1 MYILYLN
8 LGVLLGMYEFIVNF
22 FGAPPLGL
30 EFLYYIFAFVFTVV
44 GLLLVYLI
52 LNAFFKIFRRGG

>member
-1 MYILYLN
+1 MYN
-8 LGVLLGMYEFIVNF
+8 FVVEF
-22 FGAPPLGL
+22 FGTPPLGL

-52 LNAFFKIFRRGG
+52 LNAFFKIFKRGG

>member
-1 MYILYLN
+1 
-8 LGVLLGMYEFIVNF
+8 MYEFIVDF

-30 EFLYYIFAFVFTVV
+30 EFLYYIFAFVFTIV

-52 LNAFFKIFRRGG
+52 LNAFFKIFKRGG

>member
-1 MYILYLN
+1 MCLV
-8 LGVLLGMYEFIVNF
+8 LGVVLRMYEFIVEF